1 MKPDHELMIQR
12 AQRFQTDKQIRA
24 IVKNAR
30 SRCACFWLDVANVS
44 ESGVGI
50 YYMGRGFVPFSVK
63 DELHL
68 TLDTSAVIFRRPIH
82 ITATVKWR
90 EDQNTEL
97 GDAVIPVMF
106 LGCQITSVDPIH
118 LKAWKDGIQNLA
130 LREGQGI
137 LERPSLL
144 VANG

>member
-1 MKPDHELMIQR
+1 MKLDHELMIDR

-30 SRCACFWLDVANVS
+30 SRCACFWLDVANIS

-50 YYMGRGFVPFSVK
+50 YYLGKGFVPFSVN

-90 EDQNTEL
+90 DDQPTNV
-97 GDAVIPVMF
+97 GDSIVPVMF
-106 LGCQITSVDPIH
+106 LGCQITFVDPIH
-118 LKAWKDGIQNLA
+118 MKVWKDGILNLA
-130 LREGQGI
+130 QRNKNVVEEHG
-137 LERPSLL
+137 LL
-144 VANG
+144 VVNG